1 MYQTERLRDESLLL
15 RLFFRLL
22 RDRFSR
28 SFGRPSQVT
37 VRRMLRDRCPVC
49 LSYPRVTLGYCGQ
62 TVEWIKMTLGTD
74 VGLGPGDIV
83 LDGNP
88 APPTERGT
96 AAPTFRPVSF
106 VAKRSPISATAE
118 LL

>member
-1 MYQTERLRDESLLL
+1 
-15 RLFFRLL
+15 
-22 RDRFSR
+22 
-28 SFGRPSQVT
+28 
-37 VRRMLRDRCPVC
+37 
-49 LSYPRVTLGYCGQ
+49 
-62 TVEWIKMTLGTD
+62 MTLGTD

-106 VAKRSPISATAE
+106 VVKLSPISATE
-118 LL
+118 LLFYKLTDSYFSVSVSGNSKNPDRA